1 MLYSKLLAMGQS
13 HADIV
18 KRLRTTDQVLVRLY
32 EATHRF
38 LHMTI
43 NTVDNTPPQDK
54 IYRVEITNNAVEV
67 VCLGLD
73 SVDSDANA
81 YYDSMESLPKW
92 AKDKLYVLSMFK
104 CGGVMPIVGGVG
116 RRISENVFWLFVE

>member
-81 YYDSMESLPKW
+81 YYDSMGKGQ
-92 AKDKLYVLSMFK
+92 AICAVYVQMRWSHANRWW
-104 CGGVMPIVGGVG
+104 
-116 RRISENVFWLFVE
+116 RRT

>member
-32 EATHRF
+32 EATNRF

>member
-1 MLYSKLLAMGQS
+1 MLYSKLAAMGQS

-18 KRLRTTDQVLVRLY
+18 KRLQTTDQVLVRLY
-32 EATHRF
+32 EVTHKF

-43 NTVDNTPPQDK
+43 NTVDDIPPQDK
-54 IYRVEITNNAVEV
+54 IYRVEITNDAVQV
-67 VCLGLD
+67 VCLGID

-81 YYDSMESLPKW
+81 YYDSMEDLPKW
-92 AKDKLYVLSMFK
+92 VKDKIYVLSMFK